1 MNPVTPDRLAVTRG
15 PPTGSYPVTL
25 ADAANRPTDNPES
38 PPMSTVTALPTD
50 PIVPL
55 RQAFERMRAAFRA
68 EMAPTLAVRR
78 DRLSRLARMTRR
90 HAADIIAAISADFGH
105 RSPHETL
112 IADLL
117 AVDEAVKYARRHLAQ
132 WMRPQRIATQ
142 AMYRPGYNRLLAQ
155 PLGVVGVVAP
165 WNYPYQLSMLPTLGA
180 LAAGNRVMIKPSE
193 LAPRTADLMARIVRE
208 SFAEDELAVHPGDA
222 AVGKAFVELPFDHL
236 FFTGST
242 AVGRLV
248 AQAAAK
254 NLTPVTLELGGKS
267 PVIVDADGAFESIA
281 PKIAI
286 GKLFNAGQ
294 TCIAPDYALVP
305 RARADEF
312 AAAMTRAMGKLYPT
326 LADNADYTS
335 IVSERHYA
343 RLAGLVADAKARGAR
358 LIEVNPAGETLDPV
372 ARKMAPTLILDV
384 GADMAVMR
392 EEIFG
397 PLLPVVPYDTLDEA
411 IDYVNGH
418 DRPLA
423 LYWFGDD
430 ARRRDR
436 VLRDTIAGGVTVNG
450 CLTHFAQEAQPFGGV
465 GASGTGSYHGVYG
478 FRTFSKEK
486 PVYYQGRLGIMPLL
500 MPPYGRVLDRVLA
513 WFTH

>member
-1 MNPVTPDRLAVTRG
+1 MSFSGIDAMSAVTTK
-15 PPTGSYPVTL
+15 PK
-25 ADAANRPTDNPES
+25 DAIT
-38 PPMSTVTALPTD
+38 
-50 PIVPL
+50 PL
-55 RQAFERMRAAFRA
+55 RQGFERMRSAFQDD
-68 EMAPTLAVRR
+68 MAPALATRR
-78 DRLSRLARMTRR
+78 DRLSRVARMTRH
-90 HAADIIAAISADFGH
+90 HARDIIDAISADFGH

-117 AVDEAVKYARRHLAQ
+117 AVDESIKHARQHLSR
-132 WMRPQRIATQ
+132 WMRPQRIATGLK
-142 AMYRPGYNRLLAQ
+142 YRPGYNRLIAQ

-165 WNYPYQLSMLPTLGA
+165 WNYPYQLSMLPAVAA

-193 LAPRTADLMARIVRE
+193 LAPRTALLMARIVRE
-208 SFAEDELAVHPGDA
+208 SFGEDELAVFPGDA
-222 AVGKAFVELPFDHL
+222 ETGKAFVELPFDHL

-248 AQAAAK
+248 AQVAAK

-312 AAAMTRAMGKLYPT
+312 AAAMTRAIGKLYPT
-326 LADNADYTS
+326 LAGNRDYTS
-335 IVSERHYA
+335 IVNERHYA
-343 RLAGLVADAKARGAR
+343 RLLGLLSDAKSRGAR
-358 LIEVNPAGETLDPV
+358 IVEVNPAAETLDPS
-372 ARKMAPTLILDV
+372 ARKLAPALILDA
-384 GADMAVMR
+384 GDEMAVMR
-392 EEIFG
+392 NEIFG
-397 PLLPVVPYDTLDEA
+397 PLLPVVAYDSLDDA
-411 IDYVNGH
+411 IGYVNRH

-423 LYWFGDD
+423 LYWFGDN
-430 ARRRDR
+430 AGRRDH
-436 VLRDTIAGGVTVNG
+436 VLRNTIAGGVTVNG

-465 GASGTGSYHGVYG
+465 GASGSGSYHGVYG
-478 FRTFSKEK
+478 FRAFSKEK

-500 MPPYGRVLDRVLA
+500 LPPYGALLDGVLA
-513 WFTH
+513 WFAGGKSR